1 MKTLL
6 LFLLISMAPAD
17 EPKYLEIASTS
28 KGIVLY
34 EGKKETVLFDDN
46 GEKFA
51 TLGKALEYY
60 DKKGYEYIATYMIMY
75 NSSLAGNVTVFL
87 LKKKP

>member
-6 LFLLISMAPAD
+6 LFMLISLAPAD
-17 EPKYLEIASTS
+17 EPRYLEIASTA
-28 KGIVLY
+28 KGIVHY
-34 EGKKETVLFDDN
+34 EGKKETVIFDDN

-60 DKKGYEYIATYMIMY
+60 ERKGYELVTTYQITY
-75 NSSLAGNVTVFL
+75 NSAIVGNVTVFL